1 MSALVILSW
10 QVPELL
16 KRPWFTFLED
26 WLSTEEAG
34 VVLIIA
40 LLVVGGLGF
49 WLWWDSY
56 DFFDFLGALALL
68 LAFLLISPL
77 VLFAYLGAKFLA
89 FAVTWARTRPPWEQ
103 ERWFRRW
110 GVLALRHRSP
120 RPRPLSRRDYQALMD
135 IKIDD
140 ELTPEEVDPN
150 IEEMVKS
157 GRKDDAIEY
166 ARDILRVA
174 QSMKDQRAVKRY
186 EKYLLILRLGKRKSW
201 GGQVIY

>member
-1 MSALVILSW
+1 MNTLVILSW
-10 QVPELL
+10 QIPEWL
-16 KRPWFTFLED
+16 KRPWFTFLQD
-26 WLSTEEAG
+26 RCTTEQAG
-34 VVLIIA
+34 VFLIIA
-40 LLVVGGLGF
+40 LLVLGGIGF

-68 LAFLLISPL
+68 LAFLIISPL
-77 VLFAYLGAKFLA
+77 VLVAYLGAKFLA
-89 FAVTWARTRPPWEQ
+89 FAVTWTRTRAPLAE

-110 GVLALRHRSP
+110 GSQSLRHR
-120 RPRPLSRRDYQALMD
+120 RREPRPLTRKDYQALVD

-166 ARDILRVA
+166 AKDILRVA
-174 QSMKDQRAVKRY
+174 QSMKDARAIKRY
-186 EKYLLILRLGKRKSW
+186 EKYLLILRLGKRKSY
-201 GGQVIY
+201 GGTVIY